1 MKQFHRAIIH
11 LGLGLVLAAAVLSA
25 LFTMLLPAAAQ
36 QPEIFVDKQLGRPD
50 PVVHV
55 GEYLTFTIQI
65 ENRTAFTI
73 TTLPLSDTFNADVL
87 AFIDA
92 TPMPDSVD
100 GGNGRLDWDDLTT
113 TFGDLPPGASIWVV
127 VGFIAE
133 HPAPVVV
140 NRAEVH
146 DALSSGGQVGG
157 GGDDSNEGESIGGST
172 PVDKE
177 MIGDVV
183 PEVGRPL
190 TFTIR
195 ITNNGYTT
203 MTLVPLFEDYDPDFL
218 QFSFAEPQP
227 DSVDE
232 VAGQLF
238 WSDLTTWF
246 GDVGPF
252 AGIQITA
259 VFTALAPIAV
269 TTNSA
274 SVSGAS
280 DWYGND
286 LDAGADEVPINII
299 GPGQQNTPT
308 PTATTTTATATP
320 VAGATET
327 PAAATSTP
335 AASTPAATEAATA
348 AAIQPQMLPATGIPP
363 AGGDPS
369 WPLLLLAALLP
380 LAGWLLLRRRPLRR
394 Q

>member
-1 MKQFHRAIIH
+1 MIPFHRAFMRLS
-11 LGLGLVLAAAVLSA
+11 LGLALAVTGLAA
-25 LFTMLLPAAAQ
+25 LFATLTPVGAQ
-36 QPEIFVDKQLGRPD
+36 QEEIFVDKQLGRPD

-65 ENRTAFTI
+65 ENRTSFTV
-73 TTLPLSDTFNADVL
+73 TTLPLSDTFNNSVL
-87 AFIDA
+87 AFVDA
-92 TPMPDSVD
+92 TPLPDSIDVA
-100 GGNGRLDWDDLTT
+100 NGRLDWNDLTVLL
-113 TFGDLPPGASIWVV
+113 GDLPPGAAVWVV

-146 DALSSGGQVGG
+146 DALSSGGQIGG

-172 PVDKE
+172 PVDKQLV
-177 MIGDVV
+177 GGVV
-183 PEVGRPL
+183 PEVGQAL

-203 MTLVPLFEDYDPDFL
+203 MTVVPLFEEYDPAFL
-218 QFSFAEPQP
+218 QFSVAVPQP

-246 GDVGPF
+246 GDVPPF
-252 AGIQITA
+252 GAIQITA
-259 VFTALAPIAV
+259 VFTALAPVAL

-274 SVSGAS
+274 GVSGAS

-286 LDAGADEVPINII
+286 MDAGGDQVPIVII

-308 PTATTTTATATP
+308 PTATPVPAATNTPAAPLPTATPQATAT
-320 VAGATET
+320 VAR
-327 PAAATSTP
+327 
-335 AASTPAATEAATA
+335 
-348 AAIQPQMLPATGIPP
+348 PQALPATGLPP
-363 AGGDPS
+363 AADGPPGM
-369 WPLLLLAALLP
+369 LVVLAALLP
-380 LAGWLLLRRRPLRR
+380 VAGWWLLRHRLPRRRLRR
-394 Q
+394 HPRL